1 MQAAEKGVQAAKAE
15 GEQMV
20 LLTGLRGDVI
30 ASAEAE
36 AQASASVAGAA
47 QTESDAKTALVATL
61 EKELAQR
68 MMLQRMAGP
77 QGAAM
82 QDELDKL
89 AALLDAKRQ
98 EAAQSRAIAGNLK
111 IEIAQREI
119 AVAKLRDNSDSV
131 DVYGK
136 AVQAAR
142 DRVEQLTDA
151 EKAGLPVKGLLLQA
165 NIDLAKMTA
174 LYGDAVEDLAKKRA
188 NENAARQADLALGDA
203 NRSARLAE
211 IQNSKALAESLG
223 NETLARHADIN
234 AKRLQIESINAKVQ
248 ADIAEQKSVIEV
260 TNAKLDELR
269 QQPNFDRA
277 HEAELQNSIKL
288 AEAKIAEAK
297 ARGLA
302 VKALETEI
310 STIIKKNNTPEK
322 PRDTGGG
329 GGGRAGGNEQ
339 NGYNE
344 RMRNAQESADWKYG
358 KVGQDKPQPK
368 LGEGVERVGTSGY
381 RNKDGW
387 SSDASGNVIGMMES
401 QESLDRRVAKLFGE
415 QFIGNKDAIEAAN
428 LKLKLDQIGKYGT
441 SNLPGQNEWQEAV
454 RQKYDRLVNQLQGGG
469 RVAGADNSGPVGA
482 VKSVVNINIGGTT
495 ESIETDEEGAQS
507 IERIV
512 RKLSNSKKRSSR

>member
-61 EKELAQR
+61 ENELAQR
-68 MMLQRMAGP
+68 MMLQQMAGP
-77 QGAAM
+77 AGAAM

-89 AALLDAKRQ
+89 AALLEAKRQ
-98 EAAQSRAIAGNLK
+98 EAAQSRAIADNLK

-142 DRVEQLTDA
+142 DRVQQLTDA
-151 EKAGLPVKGLLLQA
+151 EKAGLPVKGELLQA

-260 TNAKLDELR
+260 TNAKLDGLR

-277 HEAELQNSIKL
+277 HEAELQNSIKI
-288 AEAKIAEAK
+288 AEAKIVEAK

-322 PRDTGGG
+322 PRDAG
-329 GGGRAGGNEQ
+329 GGGRNEQ
-339 NGYNE
+339 NGYND
-344 RMRNAQESADWKYG
+344 RTRSPQESADWKYG
-358 KVGQDKPQPK
+358 KVGQDKPPPK
-368 LGEGVERVGTSGY
+368 LGEGVERVGTDGY
-381 RNKDGW
+381 RNKNGW
-387 SSDASGNVIGMMES
+387 SSDASGNAIGMMES

-469 RVAGADNSGPVGA
+469 GVAGADNSGPVGA
-482 VKSVVNINIGGTT
+482 VKSVVNINIAGTT

-512 RKLSNSKKRSSR
+512 RKLSSSKKRSSR

>member
-1 MQAAEKGVQAAKAE
+1 M
-15 GEQMV
+15 
-20 LLTGLRGDVI
+20 
-30 ASAEAE
+30 
-36 AQASASVAGAA
+36 
-47 QTESDAKTALVATL
+47 
-61 EKELAQR
+61 
-68 MMLQRMAGP
+68 
-77 QGAAM
+77 
-82 QDELDKL
+82 
-89 AALLDAKRQ
+89 
-98 EAAQSRAIAGNLK
+98 
-111 IEIAQREI
+111 
-119 AVAKLRDNSDSV
+119 AKLRDNSDSV
-131 DVYGK
+131 EVYGK
-136 AVQAAR
+136 AVQAAQ

-277 HEAELQNSIKL
+277 QEAELQNSIKL

-329 GGGRAGGNEQ
+329 GGGGRAGGNEQ

-358 KVGQDKPQPK
+358 KVGQDKPPPK

-469 RVAGADNSGPVGA
+469 GVAGADNSGPVGA
-482 VKSVVNINIGGTT
+482 VKSVVNINIAGTT

>member
-1 MQAAEKGVQAAKAE
+1 M
-15 GEQMV
+15 
-20 LLTGLRGDVI
+20 
-30 ASAEAE
+30 
-36 AQASASVAGAA
+36 
-47 QTESDAKTALVATL
+47 
-61 EKELAQR
+61 
-68 MMLQRMAGP
+68 
-77 QGAAM
+77 
-82 QDELDKL
+82 
-89 AALLDAKRQ
+89 
-98 EAAQSRAIAGNLK
+98 
-111 IEIAQREI
+111 
-119 AVAKLRDNSDSV
+119 
-131 DVYGK
+131 
-136 AVQAAR
+136 
-142 DRVEQLTDA
+142 
-151 EKAGLPVKGLLLQA
+151 
-165 NIDLAKMTA
+165 
-174 LYGDAVEDLAKKRA
+174 
-188 NENAARQADLALGDA
+188 GDA

-277 HEAELQNSIKL
+277 QEAELQNSIKL

-322 PRDTGGG
+322 TSAPGGGG

-358 KVGQDKPQPK
+358 KVGQDKPPPK

-454 RQKYDRLVNQLQGGG
+454 RQKYDRLVNKLNGGG
-469 RVAGADNSGPVGA
+469 GVAGADNSGPVGA
-482 VKSVVNINIGGTT
+482 VKSVVNINIAGTT

>member
-1 MQAAEKGVQAAKAE
+1 M
-15 GEQMV
+15 
-20 LLTGLRGDVI
+20 
-30 ASAEAE
+30 
-36 AQASASVAGAA
+36 
-47 QTESDAKTALVATL
+47 
-61 EKELAQR
+61 
-68 MMLQRMAGP
+68 
-77 QGAAM
+77 
-82 QDELDKL
+82 DKL
-89 AALLDAKRQ
+89 AALLEAKKQ
-98 EAAQSRAIAGNLK
+98 EAAQARAIAGNLK

-131 DVYGK
+131 EVYGK
-136 AVQAAR
+136 AVQAAQ

-174 LYGDAVEDLAKKRA
+174 LYSDAVEDLAKKRA

-277 HEAELQNSIKL
+277 QEAELQNSIKL

-322 PRDTGGG
+322 PRDTGG
-329 GGGRAGGNEQ
+329 RAGGNEQ

-344 RMRNAQESADWKYG
+344 RTRNPQESADWKYG
-358 KVGQDKPQPK
+358 KVGQDKPPPK
-368 LGEGVERVGTSGY
+368 LGEGVERVGTDGY

-387 SSDASGNVIGMMES
+387 SSDASGNAIGMMES

-428 LKLKLDQIGKYGT
+428 LKLKLDQIDKYGT
-441 SNLPGQNEWQEAV
+441 SNLPGQNEWQTAV

-469 RVAGADNSGPVGA
+469 GVAGADNSGPVGA
-482 VKSVVNINIGGTT
+482 VKSVVNINIDGTT
-495 ESIETDEEGAQS
+495 ESIETDEAGAQS